1 MGAEMKIN
9 DLINMYEKYQER
21 YGSDAY
27 KQISNLLAEAKNI
40 HIEDFLNSDKAKKL
54 KAQGRRP
61 DPEQSWKGFKG
72 NALEGLILY
81 IMNDEIEKMGLK
93 IVKGKKFER
102 TKPENLSTELK
113 QVKKNLSVDFGKFGF
128 HTPDVDLVIYNPKT
142 CNVLA
147 VLSSKVTLRERIT
160 QTAYWNLKMK
170 NYELTKHIK
179 VYFIT
184 PDEDGTLT
192 IAKPAKK
199 GRAIVETDTDGSYIL
214 SEADIEESDRVKMFD
229 KFIDDLKSLIAT
241 F

>member
-1 MGAEMKIN
+1 MNID
-9 DLINMYEKYQER
+9 DLIKIYEIKKAKY
-21 YGSDAY
+21 GAAAY
-27 KQISNLLAEAKNI
+27 RHISNVLKEAKKQ
-40 HIEDFLNSDKAKKL
+40 HEQEF
-54 KAQGRRP
+54 QGV
-61 DPEQSWKGFKG
+61 DHEQSWKGFKG
-72 NALEGLILY
+72 NALEGLVLY

-102 TKPENLSTELK
+102 TKPENLSTDLK
-113 QVKKNLSVDFGKFGF
+113 NVKRNLSVDFGKFGF

-142 CNVLA
+142 YKVIA

-170 NYELTKHIK
+170 NYELTNHIK

-192 IAKPAKK
+192 IANPAKK

-214 SEADIEESDRVKMFD
+214 SESDIEESDKVKMFD
-229 KFIDDLKSLIAT
+229 KFIDDLKGLLVVKG
-241 F
+241 

>member
-1 MGAEMKIN
+1 MNID
-9 DLINMYEKYQER
+9 DLIKIYEIKKAKY
-21 YGSDAY
+21 GAAAY
-27 KQISNLLAEAKNI
+27 RHISNVLKEAKKQ
-40 HIEDFLNSDKAKKL
+40 HEQEF
-54 KAQGRRP
+54 QGV
-61 DPEQSWKGFKG
+61 DHEQSWKGFKG
-72 NALEGLILY
+72 NALESLVLY

-113 QVKKNLSVDFGKFGF
+113 NVKRNLSVDFGKFGF

-142 CNVLA
+142 YKVIA

-170 NYELTKHIK
+170 NYELTNHIK

-192 IAKPAKK
+192 IANPAKK
-199 GRAIVETDTDGSYIL
+199 GRAIVETDTDGSYVL
-214 SEADIEESDRVKMFD
+214 SETDIEESDKVKMFD
-229 KFIDDLKSLIAT
+229 KFIDDLSRLLV
-241 F
+241 